1 MNARAR
7 RLATVPV
14 IAILTSCA
22 INPVTGEPELALV
35 SESQEIALGRD
46 AARDVRETIGLVDD
60 EALQRYVAS
69 VGQSLAGASE
79 RPDLPWEFH
88 VVDDPT
94 PNAFALPG
102 GFIFVTRG
110 LLSMLNSEAELAAV
124 LGHEIGHVTA
134 RHSVAQMSR
143 AQLAQ
148 LGLQVGSVVSPEIAE
163 IGDLAST
170 GVGLLFL
177 KYGRDDERQADE
189 LGFRYMLTQRYDVS
203 EMADVFEALAAS
215 GELAGR
221 GSVPTWLASHPS
233 EPDRIAAAQRR
244 VDALDQPPADLRT
257 DAAAYLDR
265 IDGLVYG
272 DDPRAGY
279 FADGR
284 FIHPDLGFQF
294 DVPNEWQ
301 KQNLRT
307 AVRAVSPNQDAA
319 LTLTVEPGS
328 PDEAAARLLAED
340 GIEPLG
346 SDRSRINGQAAVISR
361 FRAQT
366 QGGAIDG
373 LVAHIDAG
381 EGSYRL
387 VTYAMSSS
395 FGSYGGLFEQIIDSF
410 SGVTDADLVDVEA
423 QHVQIVRLE
432 QDMTLAEF
440 ASRFPSGIPLEELA
454 VINQVS
460 GADSTLAAGTE
471 AKRVV

>member
-1 MNARAR
+1 
-7 RLATVPV
+7 
-14 IAILTSCA
+14 
-22 INPVTGEPELALV
+22 
-35 SESQEIALGRD
+35 
-46 AARDVRETIGLVDD
+46 
-60 EALQRYVAS
+60 
-69 VGQSLAGASE
+69 
-79 RPDLPWEFH
+79 
-88 VVDDPT
+88 
-94 PNAFALPG
+94 
-102 GFIFVTRG
+102 
-110 LLSMLNSEAELAAV
+110 
-124 LGHEIGHVTA
+124 
-134 RHSVAQMSR
+134 
-143 AQLAQ
+143 
-148 LGLQVGSVVSPEIAE
+148 
-163 IGDLAST
+163 
-170 GVGLLFL
+170 
-177 KYGRDDERQADE
+177 
-189 LGFRYMLTQRYDVS
+189 
-203 EMADVFEALAAS
+203 
-215 GELAGR
+215 
-221 GSVPTWLASHPS
+221 VPTWLASHPS

-381 EGSYRL
+381 DGSYRL